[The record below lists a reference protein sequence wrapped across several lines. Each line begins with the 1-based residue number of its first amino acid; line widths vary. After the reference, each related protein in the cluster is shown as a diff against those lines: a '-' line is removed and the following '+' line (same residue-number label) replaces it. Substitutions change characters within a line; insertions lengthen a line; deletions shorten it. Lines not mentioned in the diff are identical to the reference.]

1 MFHILFVPSFV
12 LSRFLLL
19 HWSPDLFFVF
29 FFSIFLFSCEGYN
42 EWVLRFLLPFL
53 WVPLIIFQGLTGSLI
68 IQPGRFAIPAVM
80 GSTDIALL
88 SQSTVTRRVQWTMLP
103 IPGLE
108 ELYSEQSHNI
118 LTVQIPAQ
126 HLLDQ
131 FLLMYMDRISLA
143 VYSSSDATVNE

>member
-1 MFHILFVPSFV
+1 
-12 LSRFLLL
+12 
-19 HWSPDLFFVF
+19 
-29 FFSIFLFSCEGYN
+29 
-42 EWVLRFLLPFL
+42 
-53 WVPLIIFQGLTGSLI
+53 
-68 IQPGRFAIPAVM
+68 M